1 MESQMTH
8 YIPITDA
15 DRIEMMKTIGV
26 ERLEDLFEAVPAE
39 HRFPPLQLP
48 EPLSEPELRR
58 ELSRLERLNA
68 QAGSHLI
75 FLGAGAYNH
84 FVPAAIDQILRR
96 GEFYT
101 AYTPYQPEVSQ
112 GTLQAIFEYQSLICA
127 LTGMDV
133 ANASHYDG
141 GTALAE
147 AAIMAINVVRGRRKI
162 VVAPGV
168 NPQYRAVMR
177 TLLQGVD
184 VEIVGDEDPEASL
197 ADVASL
203 VDHTTAALMV
213 QSPDFFGVLHD
224 LRPLTAAAHAAGAL
238 MVAHFDPIAL
248 GLFQTPG
255 EAGADIAT
263 AEGQPLGVGLSF
275 GGPYLGIF
283 TCRQQYVHKIA
294 GRLVGVTRD
303 LENRLAY
310 VLTLRAREQDIRRE
324 RATSNICTNQG
335 LMALAAAVYL
345 SLLGRQGLRRVAELC
360 YHRAHY
366 AAAQI
371 AQLPGYQVLDRGPFF
386 KEFVVKTP
394 RPVVEINAALRN
406 QGIIGG
412 YDLSGDY
419 PHLGDA
425 MLLCVTEMNTRAD
438 IDALVTAL
446 RSAA

>member
-1 MESQMTH
+1 MTH

-39 HRFPPLQLP
+39 HRFPPLHLP

-386 KEFVVKTP
+386 KEFVIKTP

-446 RSAA
+446 RSAV

>member
-1 MESQMTH
+1 MTH

-15 DRIEMMKTIGV
+15 DRVEMMKTIGV

-184 VEIVGDEDPEASL
+184 VEIVGDEDPAASP

-263 AEGQPLGVGLSF
+263 AEGQPLGIGLSF

-386 KEFVVKTP
+386 KEFVVTTP
-394 RPVVEINAALRN
+394 RPVVEINTALRD

-419 PHLGDA
+419 PHLGHA
-425 MLLCVTEMNTRAD
+425 MLLCVTETNTRAD

-446 RSAA
+446 QTAA

>member
-1 MESQMTH
+1 MTH

-39 HRFPPLQLP
+39 HRFPPLHLP

-184 VEIVGDEDPEASL
+184 VEIVGDEDPETSL

>member
-1 MESQMTH
+1 MTH

-15 DRIEMMKTIGV
+15 DRVEMMKTIGV

-184 VEIVGDEDPEASL
+184 VEIVGDEDPAASP

-386 KEFVVKTP
+386 KEFVVTTP
-394 RPVVEINAALRN
+394 RPVVEINTALRD

-419 PHLGDA
+419 PHLGHA

>member
-1 MESQMTH
+1 MTH
-8 YIPITDA
+8 YIPITDV

-184 VEIVGDEDPEASL
+184 VEIVGDEDPAASP
-197 ADVASL
+197 ANVASL

-213 QSPDFFGVLHD
+213 QSPDFFGVLRD
-224 LRPLTAAAHAAGAL
+224 LQPLTAAAHAAGAL

-371 AQLPGYQVLDRGPFF
+371 AQLPGYQVLDLGPFF
-386 KEFVVKTP
+386 KEFVVTTP
-394 RPVVEINAALRN
+394 RPVVEINTALRE

-419 PHLGDA
+419 PHLGHA

>member
-1 MESQMTH
+1 MTH

-39 HRFPPLQLP
+39 HRFPPLHLP

>member
-1 MESQMTH
+1 MTH

-168 NPQYRAVMR
+168 HPQYRAVMR

-184 VEIVGDEDPEASL
+184 VEIVGDEDPAASP

>member
-1 MESQMTH
+1 MTH

-15 DRIEMMKTIGV
+15 DRMEMMKTIGV
-26 ERLEDLFEAVPAE
+26 ERLEDLFESVPAA
-39 HRFPPLQLP
+39 HRFPPLRLP

-127 LTGMDV
+127 LTRMDV

-147 AAIMAINVVRGRRKI
+147 AAIMAVNVVRGRRKI

-184 VEIVGDEDPEASL
+184 VEIVGDEDPAASP

-203 VDHTTAALMV
+203 VDQTTAALMV

-371 AQLPGYQVLDRGPFF
+371 AQLPGYQVVDQGPFF

-394 RPVVEINAALRN
+394 RPVVEINAMLRDR
-406 QGIIGG
+406 GIIGG

-419 PHLGDA
+419 PHLGNA
-425 MLLCVTEMNTRAD
+425 MLLCVTEMNARAD
-438 IDALVTAL
+438 IDALVAAL
-446 RSAA
+446 RSAV

>member
-1 MESQMTH
+1 MTH

-394 RPVVEINAALRN
+394 RPVAEINAALRN
-406 QGIIGG
+406 QSIIGG

-446 RSAA
+446 RSAV

>member
-1 MESQMTH
+1 MSH

-15 DRIEMMKTIGV
+15 DRAAMLEAIGV
-26 ERLEDLFEAVPAE
+26 ERVEELFAAVPE
-39 HRFPPLQLP
+39 EVRFPRLDLP
-48 EPLSEPELRR
+48 RPLSEIELRR
-58 ELSRLERLNA
+58 ELNA
-68 QAGSHLI
+68 LSGRNANAVSHSI

-84 FVPAAIDQILRR
+84 FVPAAVDQILRR

-147 AAIMAINVVRGRRKI
+147 AGIMAVAATRNRRKL
-162 VVAPGV
+162 VVAPSV

-177 TLLQGVD
+177 TLLQGAGISV
-184 VEIVGDEDPEASL
+184 VGDEDPNVSPAE
-197 ADVASL
+197 VAKL
-203 VDHTTAALMV
+203 VDSNTAAFVV
-213 QSPDFFGVLHD
+213 QSPDFFGALHD
-224 LRPLTAAAHAAGAL
+224 WKPLVEAAHAAGAL

-263 AEGQPLGVGLSF
+263 AEGQPLGGGLGF

-283 TCRQQYVHKIA
+283 CCKQQYVHKLA
-294 GRLVGVTRD
+294 GRVVGVTRD
-303 LENRLAY
+303 VENRLGY

-345 SLLGRQGLRRVAELC
+345 SLLGRQGVRRVAELC

-366 AAAQI
+366 AAAAI
-371 AQLPGYQVLDRGPFF
+371 GALEGFELLDRGPFF
-386 KEFVVKTP
+386 KEFAVRCP
-394 RPVVEINAALRN
+394 RPVAEINAALSER
-406 QGIIGG
+406 GIVGG
-412 YDLSGDY
+412 YDLGRDY
-419 PHLGDA
+419 PSHADT
-425 MLLCVTEMNTRAD
+425 MLLCVTEMNSREE
-438 IDALVTAL
+438 IDSLVEALAEL
-446 RSAA
+446 SG

>member
-1 MESQMTH
+1 MTH

-15 DRIEMMKTIGV
+15 DRVEMLKTIGV

-39 HRFPPLQLP
+39 HRFPSLTLP

-68 QAGSHLI
+68 HAGSHFI

-84 FVPAAIDQILRR
+84 FVPAAVDQILRR

-177 TLLQGVD
+177 TLLQGID
-184 VEIVGDEDPEASL
+184 LEIVGDEDPEASL
-197 ADVASL
+197 ADVAAL
-203 VDHTTAALMV
+203 VDQTTAALVV

-303 LENRLAY
+303 MDGRLAY

-345 SLLGRQGLRRVAELC
+345 SLVGRQGLRRVAELC

-386 KEFVVKTP
+386 KEFIVRTP
-394 RPVVEINAALRN
+394 RPVGEINAALRE

-412 YDLSGDY
+412 YDLSVDY

-425 MLLCVTEMNTRAD
+425 MLLCVTEMNSRAD
-438 IDALVTAL
+438 IDALVAAL
-446 RSAA
+446 RAVA